1 MDKKT
6 MMFNVE
12 LEKREKVKDILL
24 QVNSSL
30 EEKEYNSINQ
40 LVGYILSG
48 DPSFITSHDNA
59 RNSIRNVERDE
70 ILEELLIYYFE
81 NNKK

>member
-40 LVGYILSG
+40 LVGYVLSG

-59 RNSIRNVERDE
+59 RNLIRNVERDE